1 MVEDFVHLTAELG
14 IDLGD
19 HAVNHGFLDRLAVV
33 LRLEQFFDE
42 RRHTALG
49 DVVGFVVRG
58 QAGFGDDAVENAVFA
73 VLVALFAVLR

>member
-1 MVEDFVHLTAELG
+1 VVEDLVHLAAELG

-19 HAVNHGFLDRLAVV
+19 HAVDHGFLDRLAVV

-42 RRHTALG
+42 GRHAALG

-58 QAGFGDDAVENAVFA
+58 QTGFGDDAVENAVFA
-73 VLVALFAVLR
+73 VLGALLLCC